1 MVTLVGVMVLSAGLV
16 VPSNRALAEKDDK
29 DRDSATGLSGFTHN
43 WDKNLPSASRF
54 TVLTGFASKAV
65 RDNNTGLVWE
75 QAPNNADFRNWTD
88 ATLYCVA
95 KTVGGTVGWRLPS
108 VVELNSLRDPSL
120 PSPFVP
126 AVFTGVGT
134 SYWSAT
140 TVAGSPTEAWLVGFL
155 NGDVFTGHK
164 AFDVRVWCV
173 RGPMNA
179 DAY

>member
-1 MVTLVGVMVLSAGLV
+1 MVTLVSVLVLSAGLV
-16 VPSNRALAEKDDK
+16 FMADSALAEKDDK
-29 DRDSATGLSGFTHN
+29 DRDSAMGLTGFTQN

-54 TVLTGFASKAV
+54 TVLKNFGGAAV
-65 RDNNTGLVWE
+65 WDNNTGLVWE
-75 QAPNNADFRNWTD
+75 QAPNADFHIWAD
-88 ATLYCVA
+88 ATFYCVA
-95 KTVGGTVGWRLPS
+95 KTVGGTMGWRLPS
-108 VVELNSLRDPSL
+108 MVELNSLRDLSL

-140 TVAGSPTEAWLVGFL
+140 TVAGSPTEAWLMGFL

-164 AFDVRVWCV
+164 AFAVRVWCV

-179 DAY
+179 DTY